1 MENQK
6 DIIPHTSGTSTDRH
20 VDCENTATGLSLFGE
35 VIQCLN
41 SLNMDLFL
49 EENHVMEHINK
60 LDIRETLRPAES
72 YPPWWCLHG

>member
-6 DIIPHTSGTSTDRH
+6 DIIPHTRGTSTDRH
-20 VDCENTATGLSLFGE
+20 VDRENTATGLSLFGE
-35 VIQCLN
+35 VIQRLT

-60 LDIRETLRPAES
+60 LDIRETLRPAKS
-72 YPPWWCLHG
+72 YLP